1 MPKTPVRI
9 PIWVRYE
16 AKANLVRLMTASPAA
31 ELAHRRLADSV
42 WSTGIWPEAA
52 AKATQELSR
61 ALPEAWPTVLRELA
75 RLGWHTHGDC
85 LLNHEVGHA
94 LAEAKAYK
102 ACRSQCGQSGA
113 KARWHGPEPAPAF
126 SQLLPALPPEVHRGG
141 RLGLPSGKHIPVT
154 HSSAHDSANG
164 QPVPVQNSNST
175 VHNALN
181 ATEHSMRSVS
191 VRKGSASDEKD
202 FLEEVK
208 ETMHAFSAKYAG
220 PELENWGG
228 WWRNRFRE
236 KPDKARRVL
245 AEIKSMVKEHRIL
258 TDPGSAATDLWSR
271 LP

>member
-1 MPKTPVRI
+1 MTKTPLRI

-126 SQLLPALPPEVHRGG
+126 SQLFPALPPGVHRPG
-141 RLGLPSGKHIPVT
+141 RLGSPSGKPIPVT

-175 VHNALN
+175 VPKAVSNAERL
-181 ATEHSMRSVS
+181 TRSVLP
-191 VRKGSASDEKD
+191 RKGSASDEKD
-202 FLEEVK
+202 FMEGVK
-208 ETMHAFSAKYAG
+208 ETMQAFSAKFAG
-220 PELENWGG
+220 SELENWGG

-245 AEIKSMVKEHRIL
+245 AEIKSMVKEHRIQ
-258 TDPGSAATDLWSR
+258 TNPGKAATDLWSR
-271 LP
+271 FP